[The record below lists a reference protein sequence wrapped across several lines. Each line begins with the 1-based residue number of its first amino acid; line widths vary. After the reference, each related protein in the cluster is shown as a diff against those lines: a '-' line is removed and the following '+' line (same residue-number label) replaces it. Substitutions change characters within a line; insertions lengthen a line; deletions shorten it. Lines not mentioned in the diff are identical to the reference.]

1 MISANSFV
9 KLGGFWRS
17 SLGELS
23 RSPRRIISVI
33 SANSSLDLGEFSQVE
48 WARIRTRGLM
58 TGSECAALNAYAGFK
73 PFLPVK
79 WSLQEVITV

>member
-1 MISANSFV
+1 
-9 KLGGFWRS
+9 
-17 SLGELS
+17 
-23 RSPRRIISVI
+23 
-33 SANSSLDLGEFSQVE
+33 
-48 WARIRTRGLM
+48 M